1 MSLPWLLQTE
11 NGDPRPGLGVV
22 QASPDKMALS
32 LPAQVSKQ
40 EFEERTQKAR
50 MYLITQGLQENTGR
64 FRKRILRLKAG
75 SNGPLRRN
83 STCAQLERYNQE
95 ASGLRL
101 SDRKS
106 QLPD

>member
-50 MYLITQGLQENTGR
+50 MLSKRGECPPYRASEVKTRRRGGYNKSKTGAPGSGYGAGDWAVS
-64 FRKRILRLKAG
+64 LRV
-75 SNGPLRRN
+75 SW
-83 STCAQLERYNQE
+83 
-95 ASGLRL
+95 
-101 SDRKS
+101 
-106 QLPD
+106 